1 LEEERRLMYVAMTRA
16 KKELYIARASER
28 FYFGNYVRNP
38 ASRFIKEIPKEYI
51 EDYKMEMSCYNST
64 FFVNNYVIARDEA
77 IQGS

>member
-1 LEEERRLMYVAMTRA
+1 MYVAMTRA

-51 EDYKMEMSCYNST
+51 EDYKMEISNFSSLS
-64 FFVNNYVIARDEA
+64 F
-77 IQGS
+77 